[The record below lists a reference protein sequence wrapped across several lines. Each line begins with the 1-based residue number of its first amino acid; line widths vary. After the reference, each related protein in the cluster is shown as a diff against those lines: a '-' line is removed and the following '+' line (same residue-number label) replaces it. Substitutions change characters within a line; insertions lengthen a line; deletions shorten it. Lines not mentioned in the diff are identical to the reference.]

1 VWGNLLRNSE
11 LEHLLVA
18 ACPYVST
25 WLCLAMQP
33 AKLAIDPSQL
43 IQSKSVRVSMN
54 WDHTPS
60 LQYAK
65 FFGTLQVPR
74 THMPPKLF
82 VVKGVEVFKPEVYLN
97 CI

>member
-1 VWGNLLRNSE
+1 MRNSE

-18 ACPYVST
+18 ACPFVST

-54 WDHTPS
+54 WDHSPS
-60 LQYAK
+60 VQYAK
-65 FFGTLQVPR
+65 VFGTLQVPR
-74 THMPPKLF
+74 TQLPPKLPT
-82 VVKGVEVFKPEVYLN
+82 VEAFETIKPKVYLN
-97 CI
+97 FI

>member
-18 ACPYVST
+18 ACPFVST

-54 WDHTPS
+54 VDHSPS
-60 LQYAK
+60 LPYAK
-65 FFGTLQVPR
+65 FFGTLQVPH
-74 THMPPKLF
+74 TQMPPQLF
-82 VVKGVEVFKPEVYLN
+82 AVVVAVSL
-97 CI
+97 

>member
-1 VWGNLLRNSE
+1 VWGNLLRKSE

-18 ACPYVST
+18 ACPFVST

-65 FFGTLQVPR
+65 FLRTLQVPC
-74 THMPPKLF
+74 TQMPPKLF
-82 VVKGVEVFKPEVYLN
+82 AVEAVEVFEAGVYLN
-97 CI
+97 LI